1 MTFAVLAAGLVV
13 VSLVVGLSA
22 DGGSTGP
29 PLQLERATATD
40 GRPELLVTITGTK
53 VELTGR
59 LGIR

>member
-1 MTFAVLAAGLVV
+1 
-13 VSLVVGLSA
+13 VSLVVGLAS
-22 DGGSTGP
+22 GGGSSTGP

-40 GRPELLVTITGTK
+40 GTK